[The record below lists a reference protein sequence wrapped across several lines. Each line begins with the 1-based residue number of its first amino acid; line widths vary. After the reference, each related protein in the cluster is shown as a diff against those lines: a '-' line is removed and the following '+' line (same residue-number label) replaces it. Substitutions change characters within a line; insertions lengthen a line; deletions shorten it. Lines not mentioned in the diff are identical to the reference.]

1 MLMSAMQF
9 LPISNLTSRKLGKQR
24 GNHIYI
30 LEVKACEILLATFI
44 FLKIYIL
51 LRSLVQVIVLQN
63 LVIFDVSRFL
73 FVCRLFSIC
82 MMLIRMVFLHVKRIV
97 MIILF

>member
-30 LEVKACEILLATFI
+30 LEIKACETLLATFI

-51 LRSLVQVIVLQN
+51 HRSMVEVVVLQN
-63 LVIFDVSRFL
+63 LFIFDVSRL
-73 FVCRLFSIC
+73 IC
-82 MMLIRMVFLHVKRIV
+82 LQ
-97 MIILF
+97 IIFYMYDVN